1 MQNTEEFL
9 EREKDL
15 ALEVAFELIEKP
27 KISMMVVLFPIL
39 LIDFIRDSR
48 VYKYKVEFFLKE
60 YMFLKNLVVS
70 FLKEGFFSDDELK
83 IELKKKL
90 LKELKYEKLYNLQI
104 EECLAIKNYIFL
116 EVDEKIMRREELKTL
131 KHTIDILGLKGD
143 NFESSLKLLKILES
157 RIKNKDGNCI

>member
-9 EREKDL
+9 KREKDL

-83 IELKKKL
+83 IQLKKEL
-90 LKELKYEKLYNLQI
+90 FKESKYENLYCLQI
-104 EECLAIKNYIFL
+104 EECLSIKNYIFL
-116 EVDEKIMRREELKTL
+116 EVDEKIMRKKELKTL
-131 KHTIDILGLKGD
+131 KHTIDILSLKGD
-143 NFESSLKLLKILES
+143 SFESGLKLLKILES
-157 RIKNKDGNCI
+157 RM

>member
-9 EREKDL
+9 KREKDL

-83 IELKKKL
+83 IQLKKEL
-90 LKELKYEKLYNLQI
+90 FKESKYENLYCLQI
-104 EECLAIKNYIFL
+104 EECL
-116 EVDEKIMRREELKTL
+116 
-131 KHTIDILGLKGD
+131 
-143 NFESSLKLLKILES
+143 
-157 RIKNKDGNCI
+157 

>member
-1 MQNTEEFL
+1 MQNTDEFL
-9 EREKDL
+9 KREKKL

-70 FLKEGFFSDDELK
+70 FLKKGFFSDDELK
-83 IELKKKL
+83 IELKKEL
-90 LKELKYEKLYNLQI
+90 FKESKYENLYYLQI
-104 EECLAIKNYIFL
+104 EECLMIKNYIFL

-131 KHTIDILGLKGD
+131 KHTIDILSLKGD
-143 NFESSLKLLKILES
+143 SFESGLKLLKILES
-157 RIKNKDGNCI
+157 RM